1 MPVINKDLL
10 PVFASIVLVSVAQLF
25 MRYGLMRL
33 SADMQLSADLQLPT
47 GLGRGISY
55 LLENFTA
62 WLPVLV
68 PVGVGIGCYGVS
80 VLCWMKAL
88 QNVRLSVAYPLL
100 SISYLI
106 VHVAAA
112 VIPAFH
118 ESLQPQRLV
127 GIAIVMLG
135 IGLCVMPDRGEANSS
150 H

>member
-1 MPVINKDLL
+1 MAVINKDLL
-10 PVFASIVLVSVAQLF
+10 PVFASVVLVSVAQLF
-25 MRYGLMRL
+25 MRYGLM
-33 SADMQLSADLQLPT
+33 QLPADLQPPT
-47 GLGRGISY
+47 SFGGGIEY
-55 LLENFTA
+55 LLEQFTA
-62 WLPVLV
+62 LLPVLV
-68 PVGVGIGCYGVS
+68 PVGAGIGCYGAS

-135 IGLCVMPDRGEANSS
+135 IGLCVMPDRAASGSGA
-150 H
+150 